1 MGVTGLWRLIE
12 PAGKPVP
19 VETLENKVLAVD
31 ISIWL
36 HQMVKGYQDAKGAPV
51 ANAHLIG
58 LFQRLCKLLYFR
70 IKPVFVFDGGFPE
83 LKKETIAKR
92 QDNKSKYNSQ
102 SEKLK
107 REIALLLGKK
117 TAISTLLGKQISPKK
132 NKQVENNDI
141 FKLPELPEQDRESD
155 SESESEDD
163 HSTSTSS
170 VDLHSIDLES
180 EKIKSMPLKEKYDL
194 LVELKE
200 TRKMNSWGKLHTLP
214 KDSNNFSNFQMERL
228 LKRRKLQE
236 CLEETEKEMGDGCM
250 SLNEL
255 ESLLNEEG
263 IDTKID
269 NLPSRR
275 IASDNTTRYLF
286 ISNVHQALADAKKRE
301 TNTQKQADTNEPST
315 SASINQSE
323 LCKPSDSQ
331 TSKSPK
337 HDELEDD
344 LQRAIQMSLEC
355 MDESE
360 TSVSASK
367 TDESWTSYLT
377 DSDYSDDES
386 DGYEPPDM
394 SSAKA
399 YIKQYSDFTHK
410 AIDGIVARKEK
421 NKSERKKIQIDKII
435 EELGEDK
442 TIIEDNVQLSSS
454 DDEDVIEETLSENA
468 NIKTK
473 VEVTSN
479 ENIKATGNNVNDM
492 NDTQASVVF
501 VENLENQFISLESS
515 LDDISELNDQKLSSE
530 KEVQESSSSSEDE
543 FEEVSDSDQKPNE
556 PVVELTLNMGA
567 KIEDDIFA
575 DIFDVKDDNKEKTN
589 ATNITECFDKEKIK
603 EGDKKKDNNVKIQ
616 ETELNKESQTKT
628 TITKTEELAVSVEK
642 CDTHKMVTDRISSD
656 ESKNKGTE
664 TETVETPKTKKAFE
678 KEIITTEKLN
688 TMVTEI
694 ENEEEELLQEKG
706 RLDRIGRNITEE
718 ITKEAQEL
726 LRVFGIPYII
736 APMEAEA
743 QCAFLENV
751 KLTDGTITD
760 DSDIWLFGG
769 QTVYKNFFNQKK
781 HVLQYL
787 SERIEKSFNLTREQL
802 ILLALLVGSDYT
814 TGVAGVGPVTALEIL
829 ASFPFNKK
837 RLLKECPNKQALY
850 HEIVTGL
857 QEFKKWVKAGKRT
870 DNVNLKKKLKN
881 VTLTDDFPSV
891 RVVQAYME
899 PNIEKSEDKFTWGN
913 IDITIL
919 RDYTKAKFGWS
930 QNKLDEI
937 MKPVLKRLLERK
949 NQKTVHD
956 YFKRKIEIETLENQM
971 SKRVKAAVH
980 KMGPSSENIDE
991 QTENVAKPKKKI
1003 VSNEKTSDSKGPKA
1017 KKSKNDETAH
1027 IDGIVKTSTSKDAE
1041 KKFDITVP
1049 KTGRFQEMI
1058 PQREKDKQNLL
1069 ENKLKAIEMFR
1080 KTKID
1085 TKRKAT
1091 KRKLPVPKDK
1101 ADLSESSDSD

>member
-1 MGVTGLWRLIE
+1 
-12 PAGKPVP
+12 
-19 VETLENKVLAVD
+19 
-31 ISIWL
+31 
-36 HQMVKGYQDAKGAPV
+36 
-51 ANAHLIG
+51 
-58 LFQRLCKLLYFR
+58 
-70 IKPVFVFDGGFPE
+70 
-83 LKKETIAKR
+83 
-92 QDNKSKYNSQ
+92 
-102 SEKLK
+102 
-107 REIALLLGKK
+107 
-117 TAISTLLGKQISPKK
+117 
-132 NKQVENNDI
+132 
-141 FKLPELPEQDRESD
+141 
-155 SESESEDD
+155 
-163 HSTSTSS
+163 
-170 VDLHSIDLES
+170 
-180 EKIKSMPLKEKYDL
+180 
-194 LVELKE
+194 
-200 TRKMNSWGKLHTLP
+200 
-214 KDSNNFSNFQMERL
+214 MERL

-263 IDTKID
+263 IDTKIE

-377 DSDYSDDES
+377 DSYYSDDES

-410 AIDGIVARKEK
+410 AIDGIVAPKEK
-421 NKSERKKIQIDKII
+421 NKSERKKMQIDKII
-435 EELGEDK
+435 EELGQDK
-442 TIIEDNVQLSSS
+442 TIIDDNVQLSSS
-454 DDEDVIEETLSENA
+454 DDEDVIKETLSENA

-501 VENLENQFISLESS
+501 VENSENQFISLESS

-575 DIFDVKDDNKEKTN
+575 DIFDSKYDNKEKTN

-603 EGDKKKDNNVKIQ
+603 EEYKNKDNNVKIQ
-616 ETELNKESQTKT
+616 ETEPNKESQTKT

-642 CDTHKMVTDRISSD
+642 CDTQKMVTDRISSY

-664 TETVETPKTKKAFE
+664 TVETQKTKKALE

-726 LRVFGIPYII
+726 LRVFGIPYIV

-787 SERIEKSFNLTREQL
+787 SERIEKSF
-802 ILLALLVGSDYT
+802 
-814 TGVAGVGPVTALEIL
+814 
-829 ASFPFNKK
+829 
-837 RLLKECPNKQALY
+837 
-850 HEIVTGL
+850 
-857 QEFKKWVKAGKRT
+857 
-870 DNVNLKKKLKN
+870 
-881 VTLTDDFPSV
+881 
-891 RVVQAYME
+891 
-899 PNIEKSEDKFTWGN
+899 
-913 IDITIL
+913 
-919 RDYTKAKFGWS
+919 
-930 QNKLDEI
+930 
-937 MKPVLKRLLERK
+937 
-949 NQKTVHD
+949 
-956 YFKRKIEIETLENQM
+956 
-971 SKRVKAAVH
+971 SK
-980 KMGPSSENIDE
+980 
-991 QTENVAKPKKKI
+991 
-1003 VSNEKTSDSKGPKA
+1003 
-1017 KKSKNDETAH
+1017 
-1027 IDGIVKTSTSKDAE
+1027 
-1041 KKFDITVP
+1041 
-1049 KTGRFQEMI
+1049 
-1058 PQREKDKQNLL
+1058 
-1069 ENKLKAIEMFR
+1069 
-1080 KTKID
+1080 
-1085 TKRKAT
+1085 
-1091 KRKLPVPKDK
+1091 
-1101 ADLSESSDSD
+1101 

>member
-1 MGVTGLWRLIE
+1 
-12 PAGKPVP
+12 
-19 VETLENKVLAVD
+19 
-31 ISIWL
+31 
-36 HQMVKGYQDAKGAPV
+36 
-51 ANAHLIG
+51 
-58 LFQRLCKLLYFR
+58 
-70 IKPVFVFDGGFPE
+70 
-83 LKKETIAKR
+83 
-92 QDNKSKYNSQ
+92 
-102 SEKLK
+102 
-107 REIALLLGKK
+107 
-117 TAISTLLGKQISPKK
+117 
-132 NKQVENNDI
+132 
-141 FKLPELPEQDRESD
+141 
-155 SESESEDD
+155 
-163 HSTSTSS
+163 
-170 VDLHSIDLES
+170 
-180 EKIKSMPLKEKYDL
+180 
-194 LVELKE
+194 
-200 TRKMNSWGKLHTLP
+200 
-214 KDSNNFSNFQMERL
+214 MERL

-263 IDTKID
+263 IDTKIE

-337 HDELEDD
+337 YDELEDD

-410 AIDGIVARKEK
+410 AIDGIVAPKEK
-421 NKSERKKIQIDKII
+421 NKSERKKMQIDKII
-435 EELGEDK
+435 EELGQDK
-442 TIIEDNVQLSSS
+442 TIIDDNVQLSSS

-479 ENIKATGNNVNDM
+479 ENIKATGNNINDM
-492 NDTQASVVF
+492 NDTQASVIF
-501 VENLENQFISLESS
+501 VENSENQFISLESS
-515 LDDISELNDQKLSSE
+515 LDEISELNDQKLTSE

-543 FEEVSDSDQKPNE
+543 FEEVSDNDQKPNE

-575 DIFDVKDDNKEKTN
+575 DIFDAKDDNNEKTN

-603 EGDKKKDNNVKIQ
+603 EEDKNKDNNVKIQ

-642 CDTHKMVTDRISSD
+642 CDTQKMVTDRISSD

-678 KEIITTEKLN
+678 NEIITTEKLN

-726 LRVFGIPYII
+726 LRVFGIPYIV

-787 SERIEKSFNLTREQL
+787 SERIEKSF
-802 ILLALLVGSDYT
+802 
-814 TGVAGVGPVTALEIL
+814 
-829 ASFPFNKK
+829 
-837 RLLKECPNKQALY
+837 
-850 HEIVTGL
+850 
-857 QEFKKWVKAGKRT
+857 
-870 DNVNLKKKLKN
+870 
-881 VTLTDDFPSV
+881 
-891 RVVQAYME
+891 
-899 PNIEKSEDKFTWGN
+899 
-913 IDITIL
+913 
-919 RDYTKAKFGWS
+919 
-930 QNKLDEI
+930 
-937 MKPVLKRLLERK
+937 
-949 NQKTVHD
+949 
-956 YFKRKIEIETLENQM
+956 
-971 SKRVKAAVH
+971 SK
-980 KMGPSSENIDE
+980 
-991 QTENVAKPKKKI
+991 
-1003 VSNEKTSDSKGPKA
+1003 
-1017 KKSKNDETAH
+1017 
-1027 IDGIVKTSTSKDAE
+1027 
-1041 KKFDITVP
+1041 
-1049 KTGRFQEMI
+1049 
-1058 PQREKDKQNLL
+1058 
-1069 ENKLKAIEMFR
+1069 
-1080 KTKID
+1080 
-1085 TKRKAT
+1085 
-1091 KRKLPVPKDK
+1091 
-1101 ADLSESSDSD
+1101 

>member
-1 MGVTGLWRLIE
+1 
-12 PAGKPVP
+12 
-19 VETLENKVLAVD
+19 
-31 ISIWL
+31 
-36 HQMVKGYQDAKGAPV
+36 
-51 ANAHLIG
+51 
-58 LFQRLCKLLYFR
+58 
-70 IKPVFVFDGGFPE
+70 
-83 LKKETIAKR
+83 
-92 QDNKSKYNSQ
+92 
-102 SEKLK
+102 
-107 REIALLLGKK
+107 
-117 TAISTLLGKQISPKK
+117 
-132 NKQVENNDI
+132 
-141 FKLPELPEQDRESD
+141 
-155 SESESEDD
+155 
-163 HSTSTSS
+163 
-170 VDLHSIDLES
+170 
-180 EKIKSMPLKEKYDL
+180 
-194 LVELKE
+194 
-200 TRKMNSWGKLHTLP
+200 
-214 KDSNNFSNFQMERL
+214 MERL

-263 IDTKID
+263 IDTKIE

-337 HDELEDD
+337 YDELEDD

-410 AIDGIVARKEK
+410 AIDGIVAPKEK
-421 NKSERKKIQIDKII
+421 NKSERKKMQIDKII
-435 EELGEDK
+435 EELGQDK
-442 TIIEDNVQLSSS
+442 TIIDDNVQLSSS

-479 ENIKATGNNVNDM
+479 ENIKATGNNINDM
-492 NDTQASVVF
+492 NDTQASVIF
-501 VENLENQFISLESS
+501 VENSENQFISLESS
-515 LDDISELNDQKLSSE
+515 LDDISELNDQKLTSE

-543 FEEVSDSDQKPNE
+543 FEEVSDNDQKPNE

-575 DIFDVKDDNKEKTN
+575 DIFDANDDNNEKTN

-603 EGDKKKDNNVKIQ
+603 EEDKNKDNNVKIQ

-642 CDTHKMVTDRISSD
+642 CDTQKMVTDRISSD

-678 KEIITTEKLN
+678 NEIITTEKLN

-726 LRVFGIPYII
+726 LRVFGIPYIV

-787 SERIEKSFNLTREQL
+787 SERIEKSF
-802 ILLALLVGSDYT
+802 
-814 TGVAGVGPVTALEIL
+814 
-829 ASFPFNKK
+829 
-837 RLLKECPNKQALY
+837 
-850 HEIVTGL
+850 
-857 QEFKKWVKAGKRT
+857 
-870 DNVNLKKKLKN
+870 
-881 VTLTDDFPSV
+881 
-891 RVVQAYME
+891 
-899 PNIEKSEDKFTWGN
+899 
-913 IDITIL
+913 
-919 RDYTKAKFGWS
+919 
-930 QNKLDEI
+930 
-937 MKPVLKRLLERK
+937 
-949 NQKTVHD
+949 
-956 YFKRKIEIETLENQM
+956 
-971 SKRVKAAVH
+971 SK
-980 KMGPSSENIDE
+980 
-991 QTENVAKPKKKI
+991 
-1003 VSNEKTSDSKGPKA
+1003 
-1017 KKSKNDETAH
+1017 
-1027 IDGIVKTSTSKDAE
+1027 
-1041 KKFDITVP
+1041 
-1049 KTGRFQEMI
+1049 
-1058 PQREKDKQNLL
+1058 
-1069 ENKLKAIEMFR
+1069 
-1080 KTKID
+1080 
-1085 TKRKAT
+1085 
-1091 KRKLPVPKDK
+1091 
-1101 ADLSESSDSD
+1101 

>member
-1 MGVTGLWRLIE
+1 
-12 PAGKPVP
+12 
-19 VETLENKVLAVD
+19 
-31 ISIWL
+31 
-36 HQMVKGYQDAKGAPV
+36 
-51 ANAHLIG
+51 
-58 LFQRLCKLLYFR
+58 
-70 IKPVFVFDGGFPE
+70 
-83 LKKETIAKR
+83 
-92 QDNKSKYNSQ
+92 
-102 SEKLK
+102 
-107 REIALLLGKK
+107 
-117 TAISTLLGKQISPKK
+117 
-132 NKQVENNDI
+132 
-141 FKLPELPEQDRESD
+141 
-155 SESESEDD
+155 
-163 HSTSTSS
+163 
-170 VDLHSIDLES
+170 
-180 EKIKSMPLKEKYDL
+180 
-194 LVELKE
+194 
-200 TRKMNSWGKLHTLP
+200 
-214 KDSNNFSNFQMERL
+214 MERL

-337 HDELEDD
+337 HDESEDD

-787 SERIEKSFNLTREQL
+787 SERIEKSF
-802 ILLALLVGSDYT
+802 
-814 TGVAGVGPVTALEIL
+814 
-829 ASFPFNKK
+829 
-837 RLLKECPNKQALY
+837 
-850 HEIVTGL
+850 
-857 QEFKKWVKAGKRT
+857 
-870 DNVNLKKKLKN
+870 
-881 VTLTDDFPSV
+881 
-891 RVVQAYME
+891 
-899 PNIEKSEDKFTWGN
+899 
-913 IDITIL
+913 
-919 RDYTKAKFGWS
+919 
-930 QNKLDEI
+930 
-937 MKPVLKRLLERK
+937 
-949 NQKTVHD
+949 
-956 YFKRKIEIETLENQM
+956 
-971 SKRVKAAVH
+971 SK
-980 KMGPSSENIDE
+980 
-991 QTENVAKPKKKI
+991 
-1003 VSNEKTSDSKGPKA
+1003 
-1017 KKSKNDETAH
+1017 
-1027 IDGIVKTSTSKDAE
+1027 
-1041 KKFDITVP
+1041 
-1049 KTGRFQEMI
+1049 
-1058 PQREKDKQNLL
+1058 
-1069 ENKLKAIEMFR
+1069 
-1080 KTKID
+1080 
-1085 TKRKAT
+1085 
-1091 KRKLPVPKDK
+1091 
-1101 ADLSESSDSD
+1101 

>member
-1 MGVTGLWRLIE
+1 
-12 PAGKPVP
+12 
-19 VETLENKVLAVD
+19 
-31 ISIWL
+31 
-36 HQMVKGYQDAKGAPV
+36 
-51 ANAHLIG
+51 
-58 LFQRLCKLLYFR
+58 
-70 IKPVFVFDGGFPE
+70 
-83 LKKETIAKR
+83 
-92 QDNKSKYNSQ
+92 
-102 SEKLK
+102 
-107 REIALLLGKK
+107 
-117 TAISTLLGKQISPKK
+117 
-132 NKQVENNDI
+132 
-141 FKLPELPEQDRESD
+141 
-155 SESESEDD
+155 
-163 HSTSTSS
+163 
-170 VDLHSIDLES
+170 
-180 EKIKSMPLKEKYDL
+180 MPLKEKYDL

-214 KDSNNFSNFQMERL
+214 KDSNNFSNFQ
-228 LKRRKLQE
+228 
-236 CLEETEKEMGDGCM
+236 ETEKEMGDGCM

-263 IDTKID
+263 IDTKIE
-269 NLPSRR
+269 NLPNRR

-301 TNTQKQADTNEPST
+301 INIQKQADTNEPST
-315 SASINQSE
+315 SASINESE
-323 LCKPSDSQ
+323 LCKPSDNE

-360 TSVSASK
+360 ASVCASK

-410 AIDGIVARKEK
+410 AIDGIVALKEK
-421 NKSERKKIQIDKII
+421 DKIERKKMKVDKII
-435 EELGEDK
+435 EELGQDK
-442 TIIEDNVQLSSS
+442 TIIDDNIQLLSS
-454 DDEDVIEETLSENA
+454 DDEDVIEETVSENA
-468 NIKTK
+468 NIKTI
-473 VEVTSN
+473 VEVTKN
-479 ENIKATGNNVNDM
+479 ENIKADIKATGDNVNDM

-501 VENLENQFISLESS
+501 VENSENQFISLETS
-515 LDDISELNDQKLSSE
+515 LDDVSELNDKKLSLE

-543 FEEVSDSDQKPNE
+543 FEEVSDNDQKKND

-567 KIEDDIFA
+567 NIEDDIFA
-575 DIFDVKDDNKEKTN
+575 DIFDVKDNNKEKSN
-589 ATNITECFDKEKIK
+589 ATNISECSDKEKIK
-603 EGDKKKDNNVKIQ
+603 EDDKNKYNDVKIQ
-616 ETELNKESQTKT
+616 ETELNKETQTKP
-628 TITKTEELAVSVEK
+628 TITKKEELAVSVEK
-642 CDTHKMVTDRISSD
+642 GDTQKMVTDRISSD
-656 ESKNKGTE
+656 ESENKSTE
-664 TETVETPKTKKAFE
+664 TETGDKRKTKRAFE
-678 KEIITTEKLN
+678 KEIISTEKLN

-726 LRVFGIPYII
+726 LRVFGIPYIV

-814 TGVAGVGPVTALEIL
+814 TGVTGVGPVTALEIL

-850 HEIVTGL
+850 QEIVTGL

-937 MKPVLKRLLERK
+937 IKPVLKRLLERK

-991 QTENVAKPKKKI
+991 QTEKTENVAKPKKII
-1003 VSNEKTSDSKGPKA
+1003 VSNKKTSDSKGPKA
-1017 KKSKNDETAH
+1017 KRSKNDETAL
-1027 IDGIVKTSTSKDAE
+1027 IDGVVKTSTSKDTE
-1041 KKFDITVP
+1041 NKFDITVP
-1049 KTGRFQEMI
+1049 KTGRFQEII

-1085 TKRKAT
+1085 TKRKTT

-1101 ADLSESSDSD
+1101 AELSESSDSD

>member
-1 MGVTGLWRLIE
+1 
-12 PAGKPVP
+12 
-19 VETLENKVLAVD
+19 
-31 ISIWL
+31 
-36 HQMVKGYQDAKGAPV
+36 
-51 ANAHLIG
+51 
-58 LFQRLCKLLYFR
+58 
-70 IKPVFVFDGGFPE
+70 
-83 LKKETIAKR
+83 
-92 QDNKSKYNSQ
+92 
-102 SEKLK
+102 
-107 REIALLLGKK
+107 
-117 TAISTLLGKQISPKK
+117 
-132 NKQVENNDI
+132 
-141 FKLPELPEQDRESD
+141 
-155 SESESEDD
+155 
-163 HSTSTSS
+163 
-170 VDLHSIDLES
+170 
-180 EKIKSMPLKEKYDL
+180 
-194 LVELKE
+194 
-200 TRKMNSWGKLHTLP
+200 
-214 KDSNNFSNFQMERL
+214 MERL

-263 IDTKID
+263 IDTKIE

-386 DGYEPPDM
+386 DGYGPPDM

-399 YIKQYSDFTHK
+399 YMKQYSDFTHK

-421 NKSERKKIQIDKII
+421 NKSERKKMQIDKII
-435 EELGEDK
+435 EELGQDK
-442 TIIEDNVQLSSS
+442 TIIDDNVQLSSS

-501 VENLENQFISLESS
+501 VENSENQFISLESS
-515 LDDISELNDQKLSSE
+515 LDDMSELNDQKLSSE
-530 KEVQESSSSSEDE
+530 KEVQKSSSSSEDE

-575 DIFDVKDDNKEKTN
+575 DIFDSKDDNKEKTN
-589 ATNITECFDKEKIK
+589 ATNITECFDKEKIN
-603 EGDKKKDNNVKIQ
+603 EYDKNKDNNVKIQ
-616 ETELNKESQTKT
+616 ETELNKESQTKA

-642 CDTHKMVTDRISSD
+642 CDTQKIVTDRISSD
-656 ESKNKGTE
+656 VSKNKGTE

-726 LRVFGIPYII
+726 LRVFGIPYIV

-787 SERIEKSFNLTREQL
+787 SERIEKSF
-802 ILLALLVGSDYT
+802 
-814 TGVAGVGPVTALEIL
+814 
-829 ASFPFNKK
+829 
-837 RLLKECPNKQALY
+837 
-850 HEIVTGL
+850 
-857 QEFKKWVKAGKRT
+857 
-870 DNVNLKKKLKN
+870 
-881 VTLTDDFPSV
+881 
-891 RVVQAYME
+891 
-899 PNIEKSEDKFTWGN
+899 
-913 IDITIL
+913 
-919 RDYTKAKFGWS
+919 
-930 QNKLDEI
+930 
-937 MKPVLKRLLERK
+937 
-949 NQKTVHD
+949 
-956 YFKRKIEIETLENQM
+956 
-971 SKRVKAAVH
+971 SK
-980 KMGPSSENIDE
+980 
-991 QTENVAKPKKKI
+991 
-1003 VSNEKTSDSKGPKA
+1003 
-1017 KKSKNDETAH
+1017 
-1027 IDGIVKTSTSKDAE
+1027 
-1041 KKFDITVP
+1041 
-1049 KTGRFQEMI
+1049 
-1058 PQREKDKQNLL
+1058 
-1069 ENKLKAIEMFR
+1069 
-1080 KTKID
+1080 
-1085 TKRKAT
+1085 
-1091 KRKLPVPKDK
+1091 
-1101 ADLSESSDSD
+1101 